1 MPGAQ
6 DSALNTAF
14 GQMSPT
20 DRATYLAGQASN
32 LQTQLT
38 GQFANSFGQSLATTQ
53 NTARNFDIM
62 TNYTTQSNNLNTV
75 VNDLAGT
82 QDYNL
87 STAKRNSDTAQRNQE
102 IKEWYYNNKL
112 DTLFVFQLIFISVCA
127 LAAIAF
133 AAKIGFISNTLVGI
147 LIGVEIVVMILLI
160 SNRAI
165 YTDKVRNKR
174 YWNKRIYGVVGSPL
188 PGGIMK
194 CK

>member
-1 MPGAQ
+1 MDA
-6 DSALNTAF
+6 ALNTAF

-20 DRATYLAGQASN
+20 DRATYLAGQAST
-32 LQTQLT
+32 LQSTLT
-38 GQFANSFGQSLATTQ
+38 GQFADSFGQSLSNTQ

-62 TNYTTQSNNLNTV
+62 TNYTTQSKNLNTV
-75 VNDLAGT
+75 VSDLAGT
-82 QDYNL
+82 QDFNL

-112 DTLFVFQLIFISVCA
+112 DTLFVFQLIFISLCA

-133 AAKIGFISNTLVGI
+133 AAKMGFISNTLVGI
-147 LIGVEIVVMILLI
+147 LIGIQIVVMILLI

-174 YWNKRIYGVVGSPL
+174 YWNKRIYGVVGSAL
-188 PGGIMK
+188 PGGIQK

>member
-1 MPGAQ
+1 MAAPDA
-6 DSALNTAF
+6 ALNTAF
-14 GQMSPT
+14 GQMSAS
-20 DRATYLAGQASN
+20 DRATYLAGQAST
-32 LQTQLT
+32 LQSTLT
-38 GQFANSFGQSLATTQ
+38 GQFADSFGQSLSNTQ

-75 VNDLAGT
+75 VKDLAGT
-82 QDYNL
+82 QDYNM
-87 STAKRNSDTAQRNQE
+87 STAKRNADTAQRNQE

-112 DTLFVFQLIFISVCA
+112 DTLFVFQLIFISLCV

-133 AAKIGFISNTLVGI
+133 AAKMGFISNTLVGI
-147 LIGVEIVVMILLI
+147 LIGIEIVIMILLI

-174 YWNKRIYGVVGSPL
+174 YWNKRIYGVVGSSL
-188 PGGIMK
+188 PGGIQK

>member
-1 MPGAQ
+1 M
-6 DSALNTAF
+6 
-14 GQMSPT
+14 
-20 DRATYLAGQASN
+20 
-32 LQTQLT
+32 LT
-38 GQFANSFGQSLATTQ
+38 
-53 NTARNFDIM
+53 
-62 TNYTTQSNNLNTV
+62 YTTQSKNLNTV
-75 VNDLAGT
+75 VSDLAGT

-112 DTLFVFQLIFISVCA
+112 DTLFVFQLMFISLCI

-133 AAKIGFISNTLVGI
+133 AAKMGFISNTLVGI
-147 LIGVEIVVMILLI
+147 LIGFEIVIMILII

-174 YWNKRIYGVVGSPL
+174 YWNKRIYGVVGSSL
-188 PGGIMK
+188 PGGIQK

>member
-1 MPGAQ
+1 MA
-6 DSALNTAF
+6 DAALNTAF
-14 GQMSPT
+14 GQMSAT
-20 DRATYLAGQASN
+20 DRTTYLSGQATN
-32 LQTQLT
+32 LQSTLT
-38 GQFANSFGQSLATTQ
+38 GKFADSFGQSLASTQ

-75 VNDLAGT
+75 VRDLEGT
-82 QDYNL
+82 QSFNL
-87 STAKRNSDTAQRNQE
+87 STAKRNADTAQRNQE

-112 DTLFVFQLIFISVCA
+112 DTLFVFQLIFISLCF

-133 AAKIGFISNTLVGI
+133 AAKMGFISNALVGI
-147 LIGVEIVVMILLI
+147 LIGIEIVVMILLI

-174 YWNKRIYGVVGSPL
+174 YWNKRIYGVVGSSL
-188 PGGIMK
+188 PGGIQK

>member
-1 MPGAQ
+1 MA
-6 DSALNTAF
+6 DAALNTAF
-14 GQMSPT
+14 GQMSAT
-20 DRATYLAGQASN
+20 DRAAYLTGQASD
-32 LQTQLT
+32 LQTTLT
-38 GQFANSFGQSLATTQ
+38 GKFADSFGQALTNTQ

-62 TNYTTQSNNLNTV
+62 TNYTTQSKNLNTV
-75 VNDLAGT
+75 VADLAGT

-112 DTLFVFQLIFISVCA
+112 DTLFVFQLIFISLCA

-133 AAKIGFISNTLVGI
+133 LAKMGFISNSVVGI

>member
-1 MPGAQ
+1 MAAPDA
-6 DSALNTAF
+6 ALNTAF
-14 GQMSPT
+14 GQMSAS
-20 DRATYLAGQASN
+20 DRATYLAGQAST
-32 LQTQLT
+32 LQSTLT
-38 GQFANSFGQSLATTQ
+38 GQFADSFGQSLSNTQ

-75 VNDLAGT
+75 VKDLAGT
-82 QDYNL
+82 QDYNM
-87 STAKRNSDTAQRNQE
+87 STAKRNADTAQRNQE

-112 DTLFVFQLIFISVCA
+112 DTLFVFQLMFISLCV

-133 AAKIGFISNTLVGI
+133 AAKMGFISNTLVGI
-147 LIGVEIVVMILLI
+147 LIGIEIVIMILLI

-188 PGGIMK
+188 PGGIQK

>member
-1 MPGAQ
+1 MDA
-6 DSALNTAF
+6 ALNTAF

-20 DRATYLAGQASN
+20 DRATYLAGQAST
-32 LQTQLT
+32 LQSTLT
-38 GQFANSFGQSLATTQ
+38 GQFADSFGQSLSNTQ

-62 TNYTTQSNNLNTV
+62 TNYTTQSKNLNTV
-75 VNDLAGT
+75 VSDLAGT
-82 QDYNL
+82 QDSNL

-112 DTLFVFQLIFISVCA
+112 DTLFVFQLIFISLCA

-133 AAKIGFISNTLVGI
+133 AAKMGFISNTLVGI
-147 LIGVEIVVMILLI
+147 LIGIQIVVMILLI

-165 YTDKVRNKR
+165 YTEKVRNKR

-188 PGGIMK
+188 PGGIQK

>member
-1 MPGAQ
+1 MDA
-6 DSALNTAF
+6 ALNTVF

-20 DRATYLAGQASN
+20 DRATYLAGQAST
-32 LQTQLT
+32 LQSTLT
-38 GQFANSFGQSLATTQ
+38 GQFADSFGQSLSNTQ

-62 TNYTTQSNNLNTV
+62 TNYTTQSKNLNTV
-75 VNDLAGT
+75 VSDLAGT
-82 QDYNL
+82 QDSNL

-112 DTLFVFQLIFISVCA
+112 DTLFVFQLIFISLCT

-133 AAKIGFISNTLVGI
+133 AAKMGFISNTLVGI
-147 LIGVEIVVMILLI
+147 LIGIQIVVMILLI

-174 YWNKRIYGVVGSPL
+174 YWNKRIYGVVGSAL
-188 PGGIMK
+188 PGGIQK

>member
-1 MPGAQ
+1 MDA
-6 DSALNTAF
+6 ALNMVF

-20 DRATYLAGQASN
+20 DRATYLAGQAST
-32 LQTQLT
+32 LQSTLT
-38 GQFANSFGQSLATTQ
+38 GQFADSFGQSLSNTQ

-62 TNYTTQSNNLNTV
+62 TNYTTQSKNLNTV
-75 VNDLAGT
+75 VSDLAGT
-82 QDYNL
+82 QDFNL

-112 DTLFVFQLIFISVCA
+112 DTLFVFQLMFISLCV

-133 AAKIGFISNTLVGI
+133 AAKMGFISNTLVGI
-147 LIGVEIVVMILLI
+147 LIGFEVVIMILLI

-174 YWNKRIYGVVGSPL
+174 YWNKRIYGVVGSAL
-188 PGGIMK
+188 PGGIQK

>member
-1 MPGAQ
+1 MDA
-6 DSALNTAF
+6 ALNTAF

-20 DRATYLAGQASN
+20 DRATYLAGQAST
-32 LQTQLT
+32 LQSTLT
-38 GQFANSFGQSLATTQ
+38 GQFADSFGQSLSNTQ

-62 TNYTTQSNNLNTV
+62 TNYTTQSKNLNTV
-75 VNDLAGT
+75 VSDLAGT
-82 QDYNL
+82 QDSNL

-112 DTLFVFQLIFISVCA
+112 DTLFVFQLMFISLCV

-133 AAKIGFISNTLVGI
+133 AAKMGFISNTLVGI
-147 LIGVEIVVMILLI
+147 LIGIQIVVMILLI

-174 YWNKRIYGVVGSPL
+174 YWNKRIYGVVGSAL
-188 PGGIMK
+188 PGGIQK

>member
-1 MPGAQ
+1 MAAPDA
-6 DSALNTAF
+6 ALNTAF
-14 GQMSPT
+14 GQMSAS
-20 DRATYLAGQASN
+20 DRATYLAGQAST
-32 LQTQLT
+32 LQSTLT
-38 GQFANSFGQSLATTQ
+38 GQFADSFGQSLSNTQ

-75 VNDLAGT
+75 VKDLAGT
-82 QDYNL
+82 QDYNM
-87 STAKRNSDTAQRNQE
+87 STAKRNADTAQRNQE

-112 DTLFVFQLIFISVCA
+112 DTLFVFQLIFISLCV

-133 AAKIGFISNTLVGI
+133 AAKMGFISNTLVGI
-147 LIGVEIVVMILLI
+147 LIGIEIVIMILLI

-188 PGGIMK
+188 PGGIQK

>member
-1 MPGAQ
+1 MDA
-6 DSALNTAF
+6 ALNTAF

-20 DRATYLAGQASN
+20 DRATYLAGQATT
-32 LQTQLT
+32 LQSTLT
-38 GQFANSFGQSLATTQ
+38 GQFADSFGQSLSNTQ
-53 NTARNFDIM
+53 NTSRNFDIM
-62 TNYTTQSNNLNTV
+62 TNYTTQSKNLNTV
-75 VNDLAGT
+75 VSDLAGT
-82 QDYNL
+82 QDFNL

-112 DTLFVFQLIFISVCA
+112 DTLFVFQLMFISLCV

-133 AAKIGFISNTLVGI
+133 AAKMGFISNTLVGI
-147 LIGVEIVVMILLI
+147 LIGFEVVIMILLI

-188 PGGIMK
+188 PGGIQK

>member
-1 MPGAQ
+1 MDA
-6 DSALNTAF
+6 ALNTVF

-20 DRATYLAGQASN
+20 DRATYLAGQAST
-32 LQTQLT
+32 LQSTLT
-38 GQFANSFGQSLATTQ
+38 GQFADSFGQSLSNTQ

-62 TNYTTQSNNLNTV
+62 TNYTTQSKNLNTV
-75 VNDLAGT
+75 VSDLAGT
-82 QDYNL
+82 QDFNL

-112 DTLFVFQLIFISVCA
+112 DTLFVFQLMFISLCV

-133 AAKIGFISNTLVGI
+133 AAKMGFISNTLVGI
-147 LIGVEIVVMILLI
+147 LIGFEVVIMILLI

-188 PGGIMK
+188 PGGIQK

>member
-1 MPGAQ
+1 MA
-6 DSALNTAF
+6 DAALNTAF
-14 GQMSPT
+14 GQMSAT
-20 DRATYLAGQASN
+20 DRATYLGGQASN

-38 GQFANSFGQSLATTQ
+38 GKFADSFGQSLASTQ

-75 VNDLAGT
+75 VADLAGT
-82 QDYNL
+82 QDFNL

-112 DTLFVFQLIFISVCA
+112 DTLFIFQLIFISVCT

-133 AAKIGFISNTLVGI
+133 FAKMGFISNSVVGI
-147 LIGVEIVVMILLI
+147 LIGVEIVVMILII

-188 PGGIMK
+188 PGGIQK

>member
-1 MPGAQ
+1 MDA
-6 DSALNTAF
+6 ALNTAF
-14 GQMSPT
+14 GQMSAS
-20 DRATYLAGQASN
+20 DRATYLAGQATT
-32 LQTQLT
+32 LQSTLT
-38 GQFANSFGQSLATTQ
+38 GQFADSFGQSLSNTQ

-62 TNYTTQSNNLNTV
+62 TNYTTQSKNLNTV
-75 VNDLAGT
+75 VSDLAGT
-82 QDYNL
+82 QDFNL

-112 DTLFVFQLIFISVCA
+112 DTLFVFQLMFISLCV

-133 AAKIGFISNTLVGI
+133 AAKMGFISNTLVGI
-147 LIGVEIVVMILLI
+147 LIGFEVVIMILLI

-188 PGGIMK
+188 PGGIQK

>member
-1 MPGAQ
+1 MDA
-6 DSALNTAF
+6 ALNTAF
-14 GQMSPT
+14 GQMSAT
-20 DRATYLAGQASN
+20 DRTTYLAGQAST
-32 LQTQLT
+32 LQTTLT
-38 GQFANSFGQSLATTQ
+38 GQFADSFGQSLSNTQ
-53 NTARNFDIM
+53 NTARNFDVM
-62 TNYTTQSNNLNTV
+62 TNYTTQSKNLNTV
-75 VNDLAGT
+75 VSDLAGT
-82 QDYNL
+82 QDSNL

-112 DTLFVFQLIFISVCA
+112 DTLFVFQLMFISLCI

-133 AAKIGFISNTLVGI
+133 AAKMGFISNTLVGI
-147 LIGVEIVVMILLI
+147 LIGFEVVIMILLI

-188 PGGIMK
+188 PGGIQK

>member
-1 MPGAQ
+1 MDA
-6 DSALNTAF
+6 ALNTVF

-20 DRATYLAGQASN
+20 DRATYLAGQAST
-32 LQTQLT
+32 LQSTLT
-38 GQFANSFGQSLATTQ
+38 GQFADSFGQSLSNTQ

-62 TNYTTQSNNLNTV
+62 TNYTTQSKNLNTV
-75 VNDLAGT
+75 VSDLAGT
-82 QDYNL
+82 QDFNL

-112 DTLFVFQLIFISVCA
+112 DTLFVFQLIFISLCT

-133 AAKIGFISNTLVGI
+133 AAKMGFISNTLVGI
-147 LIGVEIVVMILLI
+147 LIGIQIVVMILLI

-174 YWNKRIYGVVGSPL
+174 YWNKRIYGVVGSAL
-188 PGGIMK
+188 PGGIQK

>member
-1 MPGAQ
+1 M
-6 DSALNTAF
+6 DTALNTAF
-14 GQMSPT
+14 GQMSAS
-20 DRATYLAGQASN
+20 DRATYLAGQATT
-32 LQTQLT
+32 LQSTLT
-38 GQFANSFGQSLATTQ
+38 GQFADSFGQSLSNTQ

-62 TNYTTQSNNLNTV
+62 TNYTTQSKNLNTV
-75 VNDLAGT
+75 VSDLAGT
-82 QDYNL
+82 QDFNL

-112 DTLFVFQLIFISVCA
+112 DTLFVFQLMFISLCV

-133 AAKIGFISNTLVGI
+133 AAKMGFISNTLVGI
-147 LIGVEIVVMILLI
+147 LIGFEVVIMILLI

-165 YTDKVRNKR
+165 YTEKVRNKR

-188 PGGIMK
+188 PGGIQK

>member
-1 MPGAQ
+1 MDA
-6 DSALNTAF
+6 ALNTVF

-20 DRATYLAGQASN
+20 DRATYLAGQAST
-32 LQTQLT
+32 LQSTLT
-38 GQFANSFGQSLATTQ
+38 GQFADSFGQSLSNTQ

-62 TNYTTQSNNLNTV
+62 TNYTTQSKNLNTV
-75 VNDLAGT
+75 VSDLAGT
-82 QDYNL
+82 QDSNL

-112 DTLFVFQLIFISVCA
+112 DTLFVFQLIFISLCT

-133 AAKIGFISNTLVGI
+133 AAKMGFISNTLVGI
-147 LIGVEIVVMILLI
+147 LIVVMILLI

-174 YWNKRIYGVVGSPL
+174 YWNKRIYGVVGSAL
-188 PGGIMK
+188 PGGIQK

>member
-1 MPGAQ
+1 MA
-6 DSALNTAF
+6 DAALNTAF
-14 GQMSPT
+14 GQMSAT
-20 DRATYLAGQASN
+20 DRATYIAGQASN
-32 LQTQLT
+32 LQTPLT
-38 GQFANSFGQSLATTQ
+38 GKFADSFGQSLASTQ

-75 VNDLAGT
+75 VADLAGT
-82 QDYNL
+82 QDFNL

-112 DTLFVFQLIFISVCA
+112 DTLFIFQLIFISVCT

-133 AAKIGFISNTLVGI
+133 FAKMGFISNSVVGI
-147 LIGVEIVVMILLI
+147 LIGVEIVVMILII

-188 PGGIMK
+188 PGGIQK

>member
-1 MPGAQ
+1 MAAPDA
-6 DSALNTAF
+6 ALNMAF
-14 GQMSPT
+14 GQMSAS
-20 DRATYLAGQASN
+20 DRATYLAGQAST
-32 LQTQLT
+32 LQSTLT
-38 GQFANSFGQSLATTQ
+38 GQFADSFGQSLANTQ

-75 VNDLAGT
+75 VKDLAGT
-82 QDYNL
+82 QDYNM

-112 DTLFVFQLIFISVCA
+112 DTLFVFQLIFISLCV

-133 AAKIGFISNTLVGI
+133 AAKMGFISNTLVGVLIGFQIVVII
-147 LIGVEIVVMILLI
+147 LII

-165 YTDKVRNKR
+165 YTEKVRNKR

-188 PGGIMK
+188 PGGIQK

>member
-1 MPGAQ
+1 MA
-6 DSALNTAF
+6 DAALNTAF
-14 GQMSPT
+14 GQMSAT

-32 LQTQLT
+32 LQTQRT
-38 GQFANSFGQSLATTQ
+38 GKFADSFGQSLASTQ

-75 VNDLAGT
+75 VADLAGT
-82 QDYNL
+82 QDFNL

-112 DTLFVFQLIFISVCA
+112 DTLFIFQLIFISVCT

-133 AAKIGFISNTLVGI
+133 FAKMGFISNSVVGI
-147 LIGVEIVVMILLI
+147 LIGVEIVVMILII

-188 PGGIMK
+188 PGGIQK

>member
-1 MPGAQ
+1 M
-6 DSALNTAF
+6 DTALNTAF
-14 GQMSPT
+14 GQMSAS
-20 DRATYLAGQASN
+20 DRATYLAGQATT
-32 LQTQLT
+32 LQSTLT
-38 GQFANSFGQSLATTQ
+38 GQFADSFGQSLSNTQ

-62 TNYTTQSNNLNTV
+62 TNYTTQSKNLNTV
-75 VNDLAGT
+75 VSDLAGT
-82 QDYNL
+82 QDFNL

-112 DTLFVFQLIFISVCA
+112 DTLFVFQLMFISLCV

-133 AAKIGFISNTLVGI
+133 AAKMGFISNTLVGI
-147 LIGVEIVVMILLI
+147 LIGFEVVIMILLI

-174 YWNKRIYGVVGSPL
+174 YWNKRIYGVVGSAL
-188 PGGIMK
+188 PGGIQK

>member
-1 MPGAQ
+1 MDA
-6 DSALNTAF
+6 AHNTAF
-14 GQMSPT
+14 GQMSAA
-20 DRATYLAGQASN
+20 DRATYLAGQATT
-32 LQTQLT
+32 LQSTLT
-38 GQFANSFGQSLATTQ
+38 GQFADSFGQSLSNTQ

-62 TNYTTQSNNLNTV
+62 TNYTTQSKNLNTV
-75 VNDLAGT
+75 VSDLAGT
-82 QDYNL
+82 QDFNL

-112 DTLFVFQLIFISVCA
+112 DTLFVFQLMFISLCV

-133 AAKIGFISNTLVGI
+133 AAKMGFISNTLVGI
-147 LIGVEIVVMILLI
+147 LIGFEVVIMILLI

-188 PGGIMK
+188 PGGIQK

>member
-1 MPGAQ
+1 MDA
-6 DSALNTAF
+6 ALNTAF

-20 DRATYLAGQASN
+20 DRATYLAGQAST
-32 LQTQLT
+32 LQSTLT
-38 GQFANSFGQSLATTQ
+38 GQFADSFGQSLSNTQ

-62 TNYTTQSNNLNTV
+62 TNYTTQSKNLNTV
-75 VNDLAGT
+75 VSDLAGT
-82 QDYNL
+82 QDSNL

-112 DTLFVFQLIFISVCA
+112 DTLFVFQLIFISLCA

-133 AAKIGFISNTLVGI
+133 AAKMGFISNTLVGI
-147 LIGVEIVVMILLI
+147 LIGIQIVVMILLI

-174 YWNKRIYGVVGSPL
+174 YWNKRIYGVVGSAL
-188 PGGIMK
+188 PGGIQK

>member
-1 MPGAQ
+1 MAAPDA
-6 DSALNTAF
+6 ALNTAF
-14 GQMSPT
+14 GQMSAS
-20 DRATYLAGQASN
+20 DRATYLAGQAST
-32 LQTQLT
+32 LQSTLT
-38 GQFANSFGQSLATTQ
+38 GQFADSFGQSLSNTQ

-75 VNDLAGT
+75 VKDLAGT
-82 QDYNL
+82 QDYNM
-87 STAKRNSDTAQRNQE
+87 STAKRNADTAQRNQE

-112 DTLFVFQLIFISVCA
+112 DTLFVFQLMFISLCV

-133 AAKIGFISNTLVGI
+133 AAKMGFISNTLVGI
-147 LIGVEIVVMILLI
+147 LIGFEIVIMILLI

-188 PGGIMK
+188 PGGIQK

>member
-1 MPGAQ
+1 MA
-6 DSALNTAF
+6 DAALNTAF

-20 DRATYLAGQASN
+20 DRATYLLGQAST
-32 LQTQLT
+32 LQSTLT
-38 GQFANSFGQSLATTQ
+38 GKFADSFGQSLASTQ

-75 VNDLAGT
+75 VRDLEGT
-82 QDYNL
+82 QAFNL
-87 STAKRNSDTAQRNQE
+87 STAKRNADTAQRNQE
-102 IKEWYYNNKL
+102 IKEWYFNNKL
-112 DTLFVFQLIFISVCA
+112 DSLFVFQLIFISLCL

-133 AAKIGFISNTLVGI
+133 AAKMGFISNTIVGI
-147 LIGVEIVVMILLI
+147 LIGIEIVVMILLI

-174 YWNKRIYGVVGSPL
+174 YWNKRIYGVVGSSL
-188 PGGIMK
+188 PGGIQK

>member
-1 MPGAQ
+1 MDA
-6 DSALNTAF
+6 ALNTAF
-14 GQMSPT
+14 GQMST
-20 DRATYLAGQASN
+20 SDRATYLAGQATT
-32 LQTQLT
+32 LQSTLT
-38 GQFANSFGQSLATTQ
+38 GQFADSFGQSLSNTQ

-62 TNYTTQSNNLNTV
+62 TNYTTQSKNLNTV
-75 VNDLAGT
+75 VSDLAGT
-82 QDYNL
+82 QDFNL

-112 DTLFVFQLIFISVCA
+112 DTLFVFQLMFISLCV

-133 AAKIGFISNTLVGI
+133 AAKMGFISNTLVGI
-147 LIGVEIVVMILLI
+147 LIGFEVVIMILLI

-188 PGGIMK
+188 PGGIQK

>member
-1 MPGAQ
+1 MDA
-6 DSALNTAF
+6 ALNTAF

-20 DRATYLAGQASN
+20 DRATYLAGQAST
-32 LQTQLT
+32 LQSTLT
-38 GQFANSFGQSLATTQ
+38 GQFADSFGQSLSNTQ

-62 TNYTTQSNNLNTV
+62 TNYTTQSKNLNTV
-75 VNDLAGT
+75 VSDLAGT
-82 QDYNL
+82 QDFNL

-112 DTLFVFQLIFISVCA
+112 DTLFVFQLIFISLCA

-133 AAKIGFISNTLVGI
+133 AAKMGFISNTLVGI
-147 LIGVEIVVMILLI
+147 LIGFEVVIMILLI

-174 YWNKRIYGVVGSPL
+174 YWNKRIYGVVGSAL
-188 PGGIMK
+188 PGGIQK

>member
-1 MPGAQ
+1 M
-6 DSALNTAF
+6 DTALNTAF
-14 GQMSPT
+14 GQMSAS
-20 DRATYLAGQASN
+20 DRATYLAGQATT
-32 LQTQLT
+32 LQSTLT
-38 GQFANSFGQSLATTQ
+38 GQFADSFGQSLSNTQ

-62 TNYTTQSNNLNTV
+62 TNYTTQSKNLNTV
-75 VNDLAGT
+75 VSDLAGT
-82 QDYNL
+82 QDFNL

-112 DTLFVFQLIFISVCA
+112 DTLFVFQLMFISLCV

-133 AAKIGFISNTLVGI
+133 AAKMGFISNTLVGI
-147 LIGVEIVVMILLI
+147 LIGFEVVIMILLI

-188 PGGIMK
+188 PGGIQK

>member
-1 MPGAQ
+1 M
-6 DSALNTAF
+6 DTALNTAF
-14 GQMSPT
+14 GQMSAS
-20 DRATYLAGQASN
+20 DRATYLAGQATA
-32 LQTQLT
+32 LQSTLT
-38 GQFANSFGQSLATTQ
+38 GQFADSFGQSLSNTQ

-62 TNYTTQSNNLNTV
+62 TNYTTQSKNLNTV
-75 VNDLAGT
+75 VSDLAGT
-82 QDYNL
+82 QDFNL

-112 DTLFVFQLIFISVCA
+112 DTLFVFQLMFISLCV

-133 AAKIGFISNTLVGI
+133 AAKMGFISNTLVGI
-147 LIGVEIVVMILLI
+147 LIGFEVVIMILLI

-188 PGGIMK
+188 PGGIQK

>member
-1 MPGAQ
+1 MDA
-6 DSALNTAF
+6 ALNTAF
-14 GQMSPT
+14 GQMSAS
-20 DRATYLAGQASN
+20 DRATYLAGQATT
-32 LQTQLT
+32 LQSTLT
-38 GQFANSFGQSLATTQ
+38 GQFADSFGQSLSNTQ

-62 TNYTTQSNNLNTV
+62 TNYTTQSKNLNTV
-75 VNDLAGT
+75 VSDLAGT
-82 QDYNL
+82 QDFNL

-112 DTLFVFQLIFISVCA
+112 DTLFVFQLIFISLCA

-133 AAKIGFISNTLVGI
+133 AAKMGFISNTLVGI
-147 LIGVEIVVMILLI
+147 LIGFEVVIMILLI

-188 PGGIMK
+188 PGGIQK

>member
-1 MPGAQ
+1 MA
-6 DSALNTAF
+6 DAALNTAF

-20 DRATYLAGQASN
+20 DRATYLSGQAST
-32 LQTQLT
+32 LQSTLT
-38 GQFANSFGQSLATTQ
+38 GKFADSFGQSLASTQ

-75 VNDLAGT
+75 VRDLEGT
-82 QDYNL
+82 QAFNL
-87 STAKRNSDTAQRNQE
+87 STAKRNADTAQRNQE

-112 DTLFVFQLIFISVCA
+112 DTLFVFQLIFISLCL

-133 AAKIGFISNTLVGI
+133 AAKMGFISNTIVGI
-147 LIGVEIVVMILLI
+147 LIGIEIVVMILLI

-174 YWNKRIYGVVGSPL
+174 YWNKRIYGVVGSSL
-188 PGGIMK
+188 PGGIQK

>member
-1 MPGAQ
+1 MDA
-6 DSALNTAF
+6 ALNTAF

-20 DRATYLAGQASN
+20 DRSTYLAGQAST
-32 LQTQLT
+32 LQSTLT
-38 GQFANSFGQSLATTQ
+38 GQFADSFGQSLSNTQ

-62 TNYTTQSNNLNTV
+62 TNYTTQSKNLNTV
-75 VNDLAGT
+75 VSDLAGT
-82 QDYNL
+82 QDSNL

-112 DTLFVFQLIFISVCA
+112 DTLFVFQLMFISICV

-133 AAKIGFISNTLVGI
+133 AAKMGFISNTLVGI
-147 LIGVEIVVMILLI
+147 LIGFEVVIMILLI

-174 YWNKRIYGVVGSPL
+174 YWNKRIYGVVGSAL
-188 PGGIMK
+188 PGGIQK

>member
-1 MPGAQ
+1 M
-6 DSALNTAF
+6 DTALNTAF
-14 GQMSPT
+14 GQMSAS
-20 DRATYLAGQASN
+20 DRATYLAGQATT
-32 LQTQLT
+32 LQSTLT
-38 GQFANSFGQSLATTQ
+38 GQFADSFGQSLSNTQ

-62 TNYTTQSNNLNTV
+62 TNYTTQSKNLNTV
-75 VNDLAGT
+75 VSDLAGT
-82 QDYNL
+82 QDFNL
-87 STAKRNSDTAQRNQE
+87 STAKRNSDTAQRNHE

-112 DTLFVFQLIFISVCA
+112 DTLFVFQLMFISLCV

-133 AAKIGFISNTLVGI
+133 AAKMGFISNTLVGI
-147 LIGVEIVVMILLI
+147 LIGFEVVIMILLI

-188 PGGIMK
+188 PGGIQK